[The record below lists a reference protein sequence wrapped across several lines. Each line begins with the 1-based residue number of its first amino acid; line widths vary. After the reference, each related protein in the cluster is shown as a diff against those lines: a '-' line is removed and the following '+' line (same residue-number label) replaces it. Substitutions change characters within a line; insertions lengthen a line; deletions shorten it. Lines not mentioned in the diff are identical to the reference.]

1 MIDKLLNHL
10 YIFLTIIFAVAS
22 QFLMRW
28 QASNV
33 GSVPQGLAE
42 KFTYLFNMISNP
54 WILLAFIFTALSGV
68 TWLLAMTKFELS
80 YAYPFVSLNYLL
92 ILLLAPLL
100 LNETISTYK
109 IIGSLIIVLGIIVLS
124 KG

>member
-1 MIDKLLNHL
+1 MIDKLMNHL
-10 YIFLTIIFAVAS
+10 YIFLTILLAVAG
-22 QFLMRW
+22 QILMRW
-28 QASNV
+28 QAINL
-33 GSVPQGLAE
+33 GSVPQGVAE

-54 WILLAFIFTALSGV
+54 WILLAFTFTALSGV

-80 YAYPFVSLNYLL
+80 YAYPFVSLSYVL

-100 LNETISTYK
+100 LNETVSIYK
-109 IIGSLIIVLGIIVLS
+109 IIGSLVIVLGIIVLS